1 MCCTVYSHQV
11 DKNPLVANGVF
22 LIFFVFGCLSLSVL
36 GFCLKDILLPINF
49 SIVCLYKVIELSSH
63 LPTLKGHLL
72 I

>member
-22 LIFFVFGCLSLSVL
+22 LIFFGFGCSSLSVL

-49 SIVCLYKVIELSSH
+49 SIVCL
-63 LPTLKGHLL
+63 
-72 I
+72 